1 MDFGP
6 RALIDLSAV
15 RHNLERVR
23 QAAPAS
29 RVMAVIKA
37 NGYGHGLVR
46 IAAALGGADAL
57 AVARVPE
64 AIVLRRAGFAGTLV
78 VLEGCFESGELRAA
92 AEHHLT
98 LVIHSEEQLR
108 LLGAE
113 RLARPVACW
122 LKVDTGMHRIGFRW
136 DRAANAY
143 RTLCELPSVKA
154 SPGLMSHLASADDL
168 ADDLTREQTRRLHAV
183 AGEAG
188 AEALSIANSA
198 GILCWPETRRD
209 WVRPGLMIYGISPM
223 LGGRGS
229 DWDLRP
235 AMTLMSRLI
244 AVTRLKAG
252 DRIGYGG
259 IWTCPED
266 MPVGVVAIGYGDG
279 YPRHAGS
286 GTPVLVGRRR
296 APIVGRVS
304 MDMISVDLRG
314 CPGAGVGDPVVLW
327 GEGLPVEEI
336 AEHAGTISYEL
347 VCGVTSRVDILESDA
362 ATVLQEARA

>member
-23 QAAPAS
+23 QAAPGS

-37 NGYGHGLVR
+37 NAYGHGLAR
-46 IAAALGGADAL
+46 IAGALGRADAL

-64 AIVLRRAGFAGTLV
+64 ALGLRRSGFVGTLV
-78 VLEGCFESGELRAA
+78 VLEGCFESRELRAA
-92 AEHHLT
+92 AEHNLT

-108 LLGAE
+108 LLGGE

-136 DRAANAY
+136 DRADDAY
-143 RTLCELPSVKA
+143 RTLCASPSVKGR
-154 SPGLMSHLASADDL
+154 PGLMSHLASADD
-168 ADDLTREQTRRLHAV
+168 AANELTREQTRRLHRV
-183 AGEAG
+183 ARGTG
-188 AEALSIANSA
+188 AAELSMANSA
-198 GILCWPETRRD
+198 GILCWPETRLD
-209 WVRPGLMIYGISPM
+209 WARPGLMLYGISPM
-223 LGGRGS
+223 LGGRGT

-235 AMTLMSRLI
+235 VMTLMSRLI
-244 AVTRLKAG
+244 AVTRFEGG
-252 DRIGYGG
+252 DRVGYAGT
-259 IWTCPED
+259 WTCPED

-286 GTPVLVGRRR
+286 GTPVLVGGRR

-314 CPGAGVGDPVVLW
+314 CPGARVGDPVVLW
-327 GEGLPVEEI
+327 GDGLPAEEI
-336 AEHAGTISYEL
+336 AEHAGTIAYEL

-362 ATVLQEARA
+362 ATALQEASG